1 MTLGLKL
8 LSVDHMK
15 SEPHKLICR
24 IALYNFL
31 TEQTK
36 KMLTLVLDKAT
47 KRIFSDVFLAQ
58 ICEVNQV
65 LSRMSLGIFL

>member
-47 KRIFSDVFLAQ
+47 KRIFSE